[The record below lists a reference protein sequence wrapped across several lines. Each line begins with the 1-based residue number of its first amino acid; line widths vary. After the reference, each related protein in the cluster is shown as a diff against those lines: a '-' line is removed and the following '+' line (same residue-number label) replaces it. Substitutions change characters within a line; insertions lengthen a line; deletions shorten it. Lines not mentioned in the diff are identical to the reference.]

1 MTFVDFVKEERLG
14 DLVFDEYF
22 KNLTTIGV
30 GGKIK
35 VLFYPNDIDS
45 LRKAFKFVNDNC
57 LEYFILGN
65 GSNILASDHEYNG
78 IVFYLKNI
86 KYNYELVNDNI
97 LYASAFYPSNK
108 LAVDL
113 MNQGV
118 GDLSCLAGIPG
129 LLGGAIYN
137 NSGSYNDNIGNY
149 IYLVEYIDT
158 LGNIK
163 EINNNM
169 CAFGYR
175 RSVFKFIE
183 GIIIGAKLH
192 VKKED
197 TKAKLNRNIK
207 MRLESQP
214 VKSKSMGSIFK
225 NNPLIPSWKIIDSLG
240 LRGFQIGDAA
250 ISQKHSNFIINLGNA
265 KASDIKSLIELIETR
280 SRLELGIRLVKEI
293 EYIN

>member
-86 KYNYELVNDNI
+86 KYNYELVKDNI

-149 IYLVEYIDT
+149 IYSVEYIDT

>member
-1 MTFVDFVKEERLG
+1 MTFVEFVKEEKLG
-14 DLVFDEYF
+14 DIVFDESF

-35 VLFYPNDIDS
+35 ALFSPNS
-45 LRKAFKFVNDNC
+45 VEALRRAFKFVNDNC
-57 LEYFILGN
+57 LEYFVLGN
-65 GSNILASDHEYNG
+65 GSNVLASDMEYNG

-86 KYNYELVNDNI
+86 KYNYEFKNENI
-97 LYASAFYPSNK
+97 LYVSAFYPSNK
-108 LAVDL
+108 LAIDL
-113 MNQGV
+113 MNLGI

-137 NSGSYNDNIGNY
+137 NSGSYNDSIGNY
-149 IYLVEYIDT
+149 IYSVEYIDT
-158 LGNIK
+158 FGNIK
-163 EINNNM
+163 EINNSM

-175 RSVFKFIE
+175 RSTFKFLD
-183 GIIIGAKLH
+183 GIIIGASFH
-192 VKKED
+192 VKKMD
-197 TKAKLNRNIK
+197 TKAKLNKNIK

-214 VKSKSMGSIFK
+214 IKSKSMGSIFK
-225 NNPLIPSWKIIDSLG
+225 NNPLIPSWRIIDSLG

-265 KASDIKSLIELIETR
+265 TANDIKSLIELCETR
-280 SRLELGIRLVKEI
+280 SKLELGIRLVKEI